1 MSKKRGRAYGAGIRT
16 AKRGYTSA
24 TGKKNGGSKHVQR
37 KTYRN
42 DAAHLGAKGKK

>member
-1 MSKKRGRAYGAGIRT
+1 MGKKSRRGGPGVRT

-42 DAAHLGAKGKK
+42 DAAHLGGGRNK